1 MSHQFFKKGDALLV
15 SNYRPISILSAIPKI
30 MEKVMFDQLY
40 DAFQPVF
47 SLTCLGSCVVTH
59 VVLLLLK

>member
-1 MSHQFFKKGDALLV
+1 
-15 SNYRPISILSAIPKI
+15 
-30 MEKVMFDQLY
+30 MEKVMFDHLY

-47 SLTCLGSCVVTH
+47 SPKICLGWRVISH